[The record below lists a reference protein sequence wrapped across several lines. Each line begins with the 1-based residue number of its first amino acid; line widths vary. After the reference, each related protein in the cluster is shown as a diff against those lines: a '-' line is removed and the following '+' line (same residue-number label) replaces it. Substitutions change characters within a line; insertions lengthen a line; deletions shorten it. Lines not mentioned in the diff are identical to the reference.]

1 MTEEFYT
8 NIELINKRM
17 PDDISQEIKDF
28 TLEKINEF
36 LHHIYESMHADIE
49 LEIANK
55 ENFISQTIAQVTCS
69 AVMNL
74 YYSKIPMVHWET
86 ILQKMFS
93 MLFDEIKKCTKK
105 QYNSEITLAFVNY
118 RFNKFLQGI
127 FEEFINNDDE
137 LTQEVK
143 QELIC
148 EKESV
153 IVEYIPTILEIL
165 INNEEYDEIIKLLNN
180 DKDYIRNIEELLEAG
195 KINIENYNKLIE
207 NPKYK
212 TIKETYDIQ
221 MQKELKEL
229 NETIDK
235 CYKNP
240 FLLVKE
246 LVLNIALDIVIYP
259 LKRFINKF
267 KKGK

>member
-1 MTEEFYT
+1 MAEEFYT

-36 LHHIYESMHADIE
+36 LHYIYESMHADIE

-55 ENFISQTIAQVTCS
+55 ANFISQTIAQVTCS
-69 AVMNL
+69 TVMNL

-93 MLFDEIKKCTKK
+93 ILFDEIKKCTKK

-127 FEEFINNDDE
+127 FEEFINNNDE

-143 QELIC
+143 QELIY

-165 INNEEYDEIIKLLNN
+165 INNEEYDEVIKLLNN
-180 DKDYIRNIEELLEAG
+180 DEDYIRNIEELLETG
-195 KINIENYNKLIE
+195 KINIENYNNLIE

-246 LVLNIALDIVIYP
+246 LVLNIALNIVIYP
-259 LKRFINKF
+259 LMRFINKF
-267 KKGK
+267 KKG